1 MVVLSIFMQQK
12 YFVVVVVVAS
22 ILSSSGHSHVGSLFD
37 NEKQEKVANLKQNEA
52 PSAHAES
59 TNKGVN

>member
-22 ILSSSGHSHVGSLFD
+22 ILSSSGHSHVGSLLT
-37 NEKQEKVANLKQNEA
+37 NEEPEKVGL
-52 PSAHAES
+52 
-59 TNKGVN
+59 